1 MLIYIFEIIV
11 LNDISDE
18 LVKQK
23 ILEMKI
29 LIESFKKKFGQ
40 LLYEIA
46 K

>member
-29 LIESFKKKFGQ
+29 LIESFKKKFG
-40 LLYEIA
+40 
-46 K
+46 